1 MLTKSLELKPEF
13 IIILTRGTVKIRTN
27 PAPKIVSVESFIAE
41 PGDVYILDV
50 SKVHS
55 VIPLDNTEI
64 NRKAICFSTNSLSFN
79 QVEMMFT

>member
-41 PGDVYILDV
+41 PKSFILILC
-50 SKVHS
+50 KKN
-55 VIPLDNTEI
+55 VIIQTIIKIPPGKYNTWKLAFI
-64 NRKAICFSTNSLSFN
+64 
-79 QVEMMFT
+79 